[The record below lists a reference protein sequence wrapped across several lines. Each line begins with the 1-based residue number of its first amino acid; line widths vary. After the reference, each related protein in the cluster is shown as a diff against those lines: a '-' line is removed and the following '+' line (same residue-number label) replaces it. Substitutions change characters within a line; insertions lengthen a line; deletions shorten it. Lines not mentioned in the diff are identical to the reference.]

1 MKKRKY
7 KIMVTIKEMVK
18 IGYFKYDNKI
28 SKGNSGLKDGKEVQ
42 RIKG

>member
-1 MKKRKY
+1 
-7 KIMVTIKEMVK
+7 MVK

-28 SKGNSGLKDGKEVQ
+28 SKGNADLKDGKKVQ